1 MMKFVDSFL
10 NRITMYRLVLY
21 YLVGLVGIAAILSYF
36 KILSYN
42 PAYIIFE
49 AIALSAF
56 CWIFNTISANFFG
69 VPENNESSYITA
81 LILALIISPANPGD
95 MHYLLFLVWA
105 AIIAMS
111 SKYILSL
118 NKKHIFNPA
127 ALAVA
132 ITSFAI
138 GQSATWWVGTAVM
151 VPFVLV
157 GGLLIVQKIK
167 RFDLVISFFITAIIV
182 TLSFDLSAGVSIISS
197 LQGILL
203 NSSLFFFAF
212 VMLTEPLTTPPTKT
226 PRIIYG
232 AITGLLFAPQVHL
245 LSIYSTP
252 ELALLSGNIFSYL
265 VSPKKKLLL
274 TLKERIQMTPTVYDF
289 IFDTGNTMKFTP
301 GQYLEWTIGHD
312 KVDSRGN
319 RRYFTIASSPTE
331 NHIAMGIKFYEPASS
346 FKQALLKMQPGD
358 KLLAG
363 QLAGDF
369 LMPKNKNDKLVF
381 IAGGIGVT
389 PFRSMLKYLVD
400 KNEKR
405 DIVVFYSNKT
415 SDEFAYIDVF
425 RDAGEK
431 LGIRSVFT
439 ITDQKTPDENWH
451 GEIGQITPEMLKKYV
466 PDYDQRT
473 FYISGPHSMVSGF
486 SETLNNIGVHQN
498 KIITDYFP
506 GFV

>member
-1 MMKFVDSFL
+1 MKAIDNFL

-21 YLVGLVGIAAILSYF
+21 YLIGLIVVAIGLSYF

-42 PAYIIFE
+42 PADIIFE

-56 CWIFNTISANFFG
+56 CWIFNTLSAKFFG
-69 VPENNESSYITA
+69 VPENSESSYITA
-81 LILALIISPANPGD
+81 LILALIITPTNPGSVS
-95 MHYLLFLVWA
+95 YLWFLGWA
-105 AIIAMS
+105 AIIAMA

-132 ITSFAI
+132 ITSFTL
-138 GQSATWWVGTAVM
+138 GLSATWWVGTGAM
-151 VPFVLV
+151 VPFVLI
-157 GGLLIVQKIK
+157 GGLLIVRKIK
-167 RFDLVISFFITAIIV
+167 RFDLVIPFFIAAIAV
-182 TLSFDLSAGVSIISS
+182 TLFFDLSAGVSALSS

-232 AITGLLFAPQVHL
+232 AITGLLFAPQIHF

-252 ELALLSGNIFSYL
+252 ELALLVGNVFSYI
-265 VSPKKKLLL
+265 VSPKRKLLL
-274 TLKERIQMTPTVYDF
+274 TLKEKIQLTPTIYDF
-289 IFDTGNTMKFTP
+289 VFDTGNTMRFSP

-331 NHIAMGIKFYEPASS
+331 NSIAMGVKFYEPASS
-346 FKQALLKMQPGD
+346 FKQALLKMRPGD

-369 LMPKNKNDKLVF
+369 LMPKDKKEKLVF
-381 IAGGIGVT
+381 ITGGIGVT

-400 KNEKR
+400 KKEKR

-415 SDEFAYIDVF
+415 PDEFAYIDVF
-425 RDAGEK
+425 KEATEK
-431 LGIRSVFT
+431 LGIRSIFT
-439 ITDQKTPDENWH
+439 ITDKEQAGQNWQ
-451 GEIGQITPEMLKKYV
+451 GEIGRITPEMIKKYA
-466 PDYDQRT
+466 PDYSQRT
-473 FYISGPHSMVSGF
+473 FYVSGTHSMTSGMEEALEKLGVSK
-486 SETLNNIGVHQN
+486 N